1 MFRFTVEH
9 LGFLAKVPGLPQVFD
24 ALLLV
29 TTALRR
35 TPCLVAMEQ
44 IETHLRSLPEMR
56 LRPHRL
62 GGTEFV
68 LAGHE
73 IAHLH
78 GNGLLDVRLNAPER
92 NRWVQSG
99 RVHPHHVLLESS
111 WVSLWITGAADVP
124 TALELLETAAWLRAS
139 GSAFE
144 TPLEPLAKASSHS
157 ERNTEQ
163 HRDDPAG
170 SMEPYDERPPSPPS
184 GVPATIQHPS

>member
-44 IETHLRSLPEMR
+44 IETHLRSLPELR

-73 IAHLH
+73 IAHLRAGVKTH
-78 GNGLLDVRLNAPER
+78 M
-92 NRWVQSG
+92 Q
-99 RVHPHHVLLESS
+99 LLEMIENPPPNIVQDERADASP
-111 WVSLWITGAADVP
+111 VVITGKR
-124 TALELLETAAWLRAS
+124 TA
-139 GSAFE
+139 
-144 TPLEPLAKASSHS
+144 
-157 ERNTEQ
+157 
-163 HRDDPAG
+163 
-170 SMEPYDERPPSPPS
+170 
-184 GVPATIQHPS
+184 

>member
-9 LGFLAKVPGLPQVFD
+9 LGFLAKVPGLPQLFD

-29 TTALRR
+29 VTALWR
-35 TPCLVAMEQ
+35 TPCLMAMNQ

-99 RVHPHHVLLESS
+99 RVQPHHVLLESS

-139 GSAFE
+139 GFR
-144 TPLEPLAKASSHS
+144 T
-157 ERNTEQ
+157 
-163 HRDDPAG
+163 
-170 SMEPYDERPPSPPS
+170 
-184 GVPATIQHPS
+184 

>member
-9 LGFLAKVPGLPQVFD
+9 LGFLAKVPGLPQLFD

-29 TTALRR
+29 VTALWR
-35 TPCLVAMEQ
+35 TPCLMAMDQ
-44 IETHLRSLPEMR
+44 IETHLRSLPELR
-56 LRPHRL
+56 LRPHHL

-99 RVHPHHVLLESS
+99 RVQPHHVLLESS

-139 GSAFE
+139 GFR
-144 TPLEPLAKASSHS
+144 T
-157 ERNTEQ
+157 
-163 HRDDPAG
+163 
-170 SMEPYDERPPSPPS
+170 
-184 GVPATIQHPS
+184 